1 MVIDRPTKA
10 SPKINNP
17 AKTSVQAP
25 RVLPAPSS
33 PSRPRPRSY
42 SQAAAPTASANRFV
56 SRPAGQAVPHFAI
69 CSPKGYQYFIPK
81 VYHSNL
87 IYKVNST
94 LFLWCPW
101 KRAQIR
107 VSTFTNWLKHYNL
120 REVVIHC
127 QPQIRKQH
135 RTL

>member
-1 MVIDRPTKA
+1 MFVIVKYLAGKSKTP
-10 SPKINNP
+10 PKP
-17 AKTSVQAP
+17 QRKRHCRLRFLMLRQ
-25 RVLPAPSS
+25 LPPSGLGRTRR
-33 PSRPRPRSY
+33 RPRPQRL
-42 SQAAAPTASANRFV
+42 QTASF
-56 SRPAGQAVPHFAI
+56 VPHFAI

-87 IYKVNST
+87 IFKVNST